1 MRLLA
6 RLRALKSVGLPAAP
20 LLAAMLIALAAE
32 TASAQAE
39 STSIPE
45 WGVTGSAPQT
55 GSSAYT
61 SGKAFSTPNG
71 QPGTAAPAIPVD
83 ASPPSAAQA
92 ETPKAAEPSA
102 SKILVLID
110 KLTQTMK
117 VLVDDLERYTWDVS
131 TGLRAYDTPSGT
143 YAARSMNEIW
153 YSKQWD
159 DAPMPHAIFF
169 TKKGHA
175 IHGTEETQKLGRP
188 ASHGCVRLAPENA
201 LTLFALVKETGLK
214 NTEVVL
220 SGEIPKDEV
229 RAASHGPRK
238 QQIKSSKNAGTV
250 LKRGRPSGKSR
261 VAVSGQ
267 RKPQINTPKLK
278 ETGLSGGAKVTN
290 SGLRKLEIKPS
301 KKVAYPHFDP
311 RDPEKSRRLSR
322 KEWMRLYY
330 SGPPQISPPRDEYEP
345 PRRRRRA
352 LRPYY

>member
-1 MRLLA
+1 
-6 RLRALKSVGLPAAP
+6 
-20 LLAAMLIALAAE
+20 MLVALAAE
-32 TASAQAE
+32 TGSAQTE

-61 SGKAFSTPNG
+61 SSKAFTAPNG
-71 QPGTAAPAIPVD
+71 QPDTTAPAIPVD
-83 ASPPSAAQA
+83 ASPPNAAPAQ
-92 ETPKAAEPSA
+92 TPKTVEPSG
-102 SKILVLID
+102 SKILILID

-117 VLVDDLERYTWDVS
+117 VLVDNLERYIWDVS
-131 TGLRAYDTPSGT
+131 TGLRAYDTPPGT

-201 LTLFALVKETGLK
+201 RALFALVKGTGLE

-220 SGEIPKDEV
+220 TGEIPKDEV
-229 RAASHGPRK
+229 RSASHGPRK
-238 QQIKSSKNAGTV
+238 QQIKPSKNAGTA
-250 LKRGRPSGKSR
+250 LNRGRPSGKSR
-261 VAVSGQ
+261 VAVS
-267 RKPQINTPKLK
+267 NTPKLK
-278 ETGLSGGAKVTN
+278 ETGLSGGAKVT
-290 SGLRKLEIKPS
+290 SSRLRKPEIKPS

-311 RDPEKSRRLSR
+311 RDLEKPRRLSR
-322 KEWMRLYY
+322 KEWLRLYY

-352 LRPYY
+352 LRPSY

>member
-1 MRLLA
+1 MHLLA
-6 RLRALKSVGLPAAP
+6 RLRALKSVGLLPAAS
-20 LLAAMLIALAAE
+20 LLAAMLIALAAG
-32 TASAQAE
+32 TASAQTE

-61 SGKAFSTPNG
+61 SGEAFSAPNG

-83 ASPPSAAQA
+83 ASPPSAAPAQ
-92 ETPKAAEPSA
+92 TPKAAEPSA
-102 SKILVLID
+102 SKILILID

-117 VLVDDLERYTWDVS
+117 VLVDNLERYSWDVS

-201 LTLFALVKETGLK
+201 RNLFALVKETGLEA
-214 NTEVVL
+214 TEVVL
-220 SGEIPKDEV
+220 TGAIPKDEV

-238 QQIKSSKNAGTV
+238 QQIKPGKKAGTV
-250 LKRGRPSGKSR
+250 LNRPSGKSR
-261 VAVSGQ
+261 VAVSKS
-267 RKPQINTPKLK
+267 RKRQ
-278 ETGLSGGAKVTN
+278 SGGAKVT
-290 SGLRKLEIKPS
+290 KPEIKPS
-301 KKVAYPHFDP
+301 KKAADLHFDP
-311 RDPEKSRRLSR
+311 RDLKKTRRLSR
-322 KEWMRLYY
+322 REWLQLYY
-330 SGPPQISPPRDEYEP
+330 SGPPQISPPRDEYET

-352 LRPYY
+352 LRP